1 MKKSKLIKLLSSL
14 EGDPDIVL
22 WNGMVGDWM
31 DISPKL
37 TEGLLVKE
45 TLKGYLQSVA
55 MEKRRDLNDFDV
67 ELTPDEVE
75 ECEVD
80 YKREKFD
87 WEIGE
92 FVSDEAIA
100 EGHYKEKRVVFLDAK
115 PRGVDTWDRLGKI
128 SY

>member
-1 MKKSKLIKLLSSL
+1 MKKSKLIKLLNTI

-37 TEGLLVKE
+37 VETTLVKE
-45 TLKGYLQSVA
+45 TFARYLRFVE
-55 MEKRRDLNDFDV
+55 MEKKRDLNDFSA
-67 ELTPDEVE
+67 ELTPEEVE
-75 ECEVD
+75 ECKVD
-80 YKREKFD
+80 YKLEKFD
-87 WEIGE
+87 WEMGE
-92 FVSDEAIA
+92 FVPDKAIA

>member
-1 MKKSKLIKLLSSL
+1 MKKSKLIELLNTL

-22 WNGMVGDWM
+22 WNGMVGDWA

-37 TEGLLVKE
+37 AEGRLVKE
-45 TLKGYLQSVA
+45 TLKWYLRFAA
-55 MEKRRDLNDFDV
+55 MEKRRDLNDFAV
-67 ELTPDEVE
+67 ELTPEEVE
-75 ECEVD
+75 ECKVD

-87 WEIGE
+87 WVIGE
-92 FVSDEAIA
+92 FVSDKAIA
-100 EGHYKEKRVVFLDAK
+100 EGHYKEKRVVFIDAE